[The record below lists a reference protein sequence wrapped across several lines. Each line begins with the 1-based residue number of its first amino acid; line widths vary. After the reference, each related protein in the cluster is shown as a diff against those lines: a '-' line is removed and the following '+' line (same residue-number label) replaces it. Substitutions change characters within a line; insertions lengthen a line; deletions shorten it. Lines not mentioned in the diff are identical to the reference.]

1 MTKVSSKLAASV
13 SKARRPATATPTTTA
28 TATASDKPA
37 DLRNAALPPKGIQ
50 TAAPARKANTSKPAS
65 ELHPDRVWPD

>member
-13 SKARRPATATPTTTA
+13 SKARRPATATATTA
-28 TATASDKPA
+28 ATASDKPA